1 MKKISMKKS
10 MMTLMMIGSVAVT
23 ASALPNFASANVM
36 AGAENTGTVAT
47 QTTLPSTGTYADYSQ
62 PVTDYNYSQPAQTAT
77 TPVATNQQVAA
88 PASSTGSA
96 VVAEAMKHLGAPY
109 VWGAKGPDSF
119 DCSGFTHYVYQ
130 VATGKEIGGWTVPQE
145 SAGTQISVDQAQAGD
160 LLFWGAPG
168 ATYHVAISLGNGQF
182 IQAPAPGQG
191 VSISS
196 VADFAPSFAVRVN

>member
-1 MKKISMKKS
+1 MKKISLKKS

-36 AGAENTGTVAT
+36 AGAENTGSVAT
-47 QTTLPSTGTYADYSQ
+47 QTTLPSVGAYADYSQ

>member
-1 MKKISMKKS
+1 MKKISLKKS

-36 AGAENTGTVAT
+36 AGAENTGSVAT
-47 QTTLPSTGTYADYSQ
+47 QTTLPSVGAYADYSQ
-62 PVTDYNYSQPAQTAT
+62 PVTDYNYSQPAQTTT

>member
-1 MKKISMKKS
+1 
-10 MMTLMMIGSVAVT
+10 
-23 ASALPNFASANVM
+23 
-36 AGAENTGTVAT
+36 
-47 QTTLPSTGTYADYSQ
+47 
-62 PVTDYNYSQPAQTAT
+62 
-77 TPVATNQQVAA
+77 
-88 PASSTGSA
+88 
-96 VVAEAMKHLGAPY
+96 MKHLGAPY